1 MGGGGCVRGVIYGEG
16 MYGFESINE
25 RVAVSFSA
33 ASEACAMLDDSVI
46 GAERLGELLT
56 SVRELQRA
64 AELLTVQLVRE
75 MERSHVF
82 DPNSRASFSNLMHK
96 ERFSR
101 SELKAAAKLAEDLF
115 EQPADVGR
123 SEPQPARMPCTA
135 KVMAES
141 SCGVASALEIKRVLD
156 NAPEGTPQESLCAV
170 EEMLADLARVL
181 APDDLRKAGL
191 KILQGLNAESEPTDV
206 DRQRRR
212 SLKVAPQQADL
223 MSHLSGFITP
233 ELKALLDRLFADY
246 AGPGDLLPE
255 GEKESDSR
263 TADQRRHD
271 ALVAALKAALH
282 RNGPMPPTRGCSTVV
297 AAMTLEQLQ
306 RAAGIV
312 PTDVG
317 TLLPIPDLIRLGAD
331 NNAFLAILEDGTGNL
346 MELGRTK
353 RAADV
358 YAYLGLVAAQG
369 GDMTPGSDLPA
380 ALCEI
385 HHLLAWRFGGR
396 STGAN
401 LTLIGHEAHR
411 NTDDLKINPNKYW
424 TWCSETGHMLWK
436 LPKNLD
442 PDGKPRVNFN
452 PATWF
457 NPGQMLRFGLY
468 EPQHD
473 PPFQRPCCAECGKQ
487 AA

>member
-1 MGGGGCVRGVIYGEG
+1 MFE
-16 MYGFESINE
+16 FESIDE
-25 RVAVSFSA
+25 QLRVACLA
-33 ASEACAMLDDSVI
+33 ASGVYAMLEDSSSSS
-46 GAERLGELLT
+46 EQL
-56 SVRELQRA
+56 
-64 AELLTVQLVRE
+64 AELLTRVRELHRTSELITVKLLGE
-75 MERSHVF
+75 MERSHCF
-82 DPNSRASFSNLMHK
+82 DPNSRASFSDLMHK

-101 SELKAAAKLAEDLF
+101 KELKAAVELSRDLF
-115 EQPADVGR
+115 ERPAGVGR
-123 SEPQPARMPCTA
+123 PEPLPPRMPHTA
-135 KVMAES
+135 KVMAAS
-141 SCGVASALEIKRVLD
+141 ACGVASAMEIKKVLD
-156 NAPEGTPQESLCAV
+156 NAPKGTPEESISAV
-170 EEMLADLARVL
+170 EEMLAELAKVL

-191 KILQGLNAESEPTDV
+191 KILQGLNAESEPADA

-212 SLKVAPQQADL
+212 SVKVSPQQADL
-223 MSHLSGFITP
+223 MSSLSGSITP

-255 GEKESDSR
+255 GDKDSDTR

-271 ALVAALKAALH
+271 ALVAALKSAL
-282 RNGPMPPTRGCSTVV
+282 NPSGPMPPTRGCSTVV
-297 AAMTLEQLQ
+297 ATMTLEQLQ

-317 TLLPIPDLIRLGAD
+317 TLLPIPDLIRLGSD
-331 NNAFLAILEDGTGNL
+331 NNAFLAILEEGTGNL
-346 MELGRTK
+346 IELGRTK

-385 HHLLAWRFGGR
+385 HHLLAWRLGGL
-396 STGAN
+396 TAGDN
-401 LTLIGHEAHR
+401 LSFIGHGVHR
-411 NTDDLKINPNKYW
+411 NVDDLKQNPNKYW

-442 PDGKPRVNFN
+442 PDGIPRANFN

-457 NPGQMLRFGLY
+457 NPGQMLRFGLFR
-468 EPQHD
+468 PNHD
-473 PPFQRPCCAECGKQ
+473 PPFQRPRCKACGKDV
-487 AA
+487 A